1 MKNKSKIWM
10 LVFLGIVV
18 LLFAFIMFRFLTAA
32 TEVTI
37 DEFVDKV
44 NKGEVKEVVVKND
57 VTEFRDKE
65 GRRYK
70 VIIHYNVEEIVIV
83 GADGTEKKY
92 YVVGFINAY
101 NQGLGENEEAIALDV
116 INRDDGNF
124 LPLLMYLI
132 LGVGGI
138 IIVIMLFRRM
148 GDVGGGKNAMS
159 FGKSHANMQGNVKV
173 RFSDVAGAEEEK
185 EELKEIVEFLKHPKK
200 YTDVGAKIPRGVL
213 LVGPPGTGKT
223 LFAKAVAG
231 EANVPFFSISGSDF
245 VEMYV
250 GVGASRVRDLFE
262 TAKKN
267 VPCIIFIDEIDAVG
281 RQRGAGLGGGN
292 DEREQTLNQLLVQMD
307 GFATNEGIIVMAATN
322 RADILDPALMRPG
335 RFDRQIYVNPPDVR
349 GREAIFRVHARNK
362 PLASDV
368 DFKVLARITAGFTG
382 ADIANVLNE
391 AAILCARDNR
401 TKINMEDIDEAINK
415 VAMGP
420 AKKSRLVTEYD
431 KRITAYHESG
441 HAIVRQLLPT
451 GQSVHLVTI
460 VPRGNAGGFTF
471 YKPDNDSGFVSK
483 KQYEA
488 DIASAMGGRAAEQ
501 LVIGD
506 ITQGAMGD
514 IQQATNIARNM
525 VTRFGMSDLGPVC
538 YESSQEVF
546 IGRDYQHTLNYSDDT
561 ASKIDAAVAQIID
574 KGYDMAYK
582 LLEEN
587 KDKLDV
593 MVRVLM
599 ECETIYAEEVEL
611 IMQGKSVE
619 EVIEAANKHAE
630 QKLADKSIV

>member
-32 TEVTI
+32 TKVTI

-44 NKGEVKEVVVKND
+44 NKGEVTAVDVKND

-70 VIIHYNVEEIVIV
+70 VVIHYNVEEIVIV
-83 GADGTEKKY
+83 GADGTENKY
-92 YVVGFINAY
+92 TVAAFINAY
-101 NQGLGENEEAIALDV
+101 NQGLGENEAAIALEV
-116 INRDDGNF
+116 NNRDDGNF

-574 KGYDMAYK
+574 KGYDTAYK

>member
-1 MKNKSKIWM
+1 MKNKSRIWM
-10 LVFLGIVV
+10 FIMLGIGLILV
-18 LLFAFIMFRFLTAA
+18 AAIIYGIATAA
-32 TEVTI
+32 REVTI
-37 DEFVDKV
+37 SEFVNKV
-44 NKGEVKEVVVKND
+44 NAGEVVEVRVNND
-57 VTEFRDKE
+57 VTEFIDKE
-65 GRRYK
+65 GKRYE

-83 GADGTEKKY
+83 GADGEEQKY
-92 YVVGFINAY
+92 TVAAFVTAY
-101 NQGLGENEEAIALDV
+101 NQKLGNQDNAVVLTVNDRNTANI
-116 INRDDGNF
+116 F
-124 LPLLMYLI
+124 PLLMYAV
-132 LGVGGI
+132 LGVGA
-138 IIVIMLFRRM
+138 IVIVVILLRRM
-148 GDVGGGKNAMS
+148 GDAGAGRGAAS
-159 FGKSHANMQGNVKV
+159 FGKSRANMQGNVKV

-185 EELKEIVEFLKHPKK
+185 EELKEIVEFLRHPKK
-200 YTDVGAKIPRGVL
+200 YTDLGARVPRGVL

-223 LFAKAVAG
+223 LLAKAVAG

-267 VPCIIFIDEIDAVG
+267 MPCIIFIDEIDAVG

-322 RADILDPALMRPG
+322 RSDILDPALMRPG
-335 RFDRQIYVNPPDVR
+335 RFDRQVYVNVPDVR

-415 VAMGP
+415 VSMGP
-420 AKKSRLVTEYD
+420 AKKSRLVTEND
-431 KRITAYHESG
+431 KRIIAYHESG
-441 HAIVRQLLPT
+441 HAIVRQLTPT
-451 GQSVHLVTI
+451 GESVHLVTI
-460 VPRGNAGGFTF
+460 IPRGNAGGFTF
-471 YKPDNDSGFVSK
+471 FKPDSDSTLTSK

-488 DIASAMGGRAAEQ
+488 DIAATMGGRAAEQ
-501 LVIGD
+501 IVIGD
-506 ITQGAMGD
+506 ITHGAMGD

-538 YESSQEVF
+538 YESSQEIFV
-546 IGRDYQHTLNYSDDT
+546 GRDYQHTLNYSEET
-561 ASKIDAAVAQIID
+561 AARIDGEVKRLID
-574 KGYDMAYK
+574 EGYKTALK
-582 LLEEN
+582 LLQDN
-587 KDKLDV
+587 RDKLDV

-599 ECETIYAEEVEL
+599 ECETIYAEEVEM
-611 IMQGKSVE
+611 IMQGKTAA
-619 EVIEAANKHAE
+619 EVIEAANAHAE
-630 QKLADKSIV
+630 KKPSDKAIE

>member
-44 NKGEVKEVVVKND
+44 KKGEVTAVDVNND

-70 VIIHYNVEEIVIV
+70 VVIHYNVEEIVIV
-83 GADGTEKKY
+83 GADGTENKY
-92 YVVGFINAY
+92 TVAAFIMAY
-101 NQGLGENEEAIALDV
+101 NQGLGENEAAIALDV
-116 INRDDGNF
+116 NNRDDGNF

-574 KGYDMAYK
+574 KGYDTAYK

>member
-70 VIIHYNVEEIVIV
+70 VIIHYDVEEIVIV

-401 TKINMEDIDEAINK
+401 MKINMEDIDEAINK

-574 KGYDMAYK
+574 KGYDTAYK

>member
-44 NKGEVKEVVVKND
+44 KKGEVTAVDVNND

-70 VIIHYNVEEIVIV
+70 VVIHYNVEEIVIV
-83 GADGTEKKY
+83 GADGTENKY
-92 YVVGFINAY
+92 TVAAFINAY
-101 NQGLGENEEAIALDV
+101 NQGLGENEAAIALEV
-116 INRDDGNF
+116 NNRDDGNF

-335 RFDRQIYVNPPDVR
+335 RFDRQIYVNPPDVH

-488 DIASAMGGRAAEQ
+488 DIASAMGGRAAEK

-574 KGYDMAYK
+574 KGYDTAYK

>member
-10 LVFLGIVV
+10 LIFLGIVV

-44 NKGEVKEVVVKND
+44 NKGEVTAVDVNND

-70 VIIHYNVEEIVIV
+70 VVIHYNVEEIVIV
-83 GADGTEKKY
+83 GADGTENKY
-92 YVVGFINAY
+92 TVAAFINAY
-101 NQGLGENEEAIALDV
+101 NQGLGENEAAIALEV
-116 INRDDGNF
+116 NNRDDGNF

-574 KGYDMAYK
+574 KGYDTAYK

>member
-44 NKGEVKEVVVKND
+44 KKGEVTAVDVNND

-70 VIIHYNVEEIVIV
+70 VVIHYNVEEIVIV
-83 GADGTEKKY
+83 GADGTENKY
-92 YVVGFINAY
+92 TVAAFINAY
-101 NQGLGENEEAIALDV
+101 NQGLGENEAAIALEV
-116 INRDDGNF
+116 NNRDDGNF

-382 ADIANVLNE
+382 ADIANV
-391 AAILCARDNR
+391 
-401 TKINMEDIDEAINK
+401 
-415 VAMGP
+415 
-420 AKKSRLVTEYD
+420 
-431 KRITAYHESG
+431 
-441 HAIVRQLLPT
+441 
-451 GQSVHLVTI
+451 
-460 VPRGNAGGFTF
+460 
-471 YKPDNDSGFVSK
+471 
-483 KQYEA
+483 
-488 DIASAMGGRAAEQ
+488 
-501 LVIGD
+501 
-506 ITQGAMGD
+506 
-514 IQQATNIARNM
+514 
-525 VTRFGMSDLGPVC
+525 
-538 YESSQEVF
+538 
-546 IGRDYQHTLNYSDDT
+546 
-561 ASKIDAAVAQIID
+561 
-574 KGYDMAYK
+574 
-582 LLEEN
+582 
-587 KDKLDV
+587 
-593 MVRVLM
+593 
-599 ECETIYAEEVEL
+599 
-611 IMQGKSVE
+611 
-619 EVIEAANKHAE
+619 
-630 QKLADKSIV
+630 

>member
-1 MKNKSKIWM
+1 MKNKSRVWM
-10 LVFLGIVV
+10 IVILALVAV
-18 LLFAFIMFRFLTAA
+18 LFAGVIYRLA
-32 TEVTI
+32 TMATTVTI
-37 DEFVDKV
+37 SEFVNKV
-44 NKGEVKEVVVKND
+44 NEGSVTRVDVKND
-57 VTEFRDKE
+57 VTEFYDKDNKK
-65 GRRYK
+65 YK
-70 VIIHYNVEEIVIV
+70 VTIHYNVEEIVV
-83 GADGTEKKY
+83 LDGEGKEIKY
-92 YVVGFINAY
+92 TVAAFVTAY
-101 NQGLGENEEAIALDV
+101 NQKQASSDMIRLSVNDR
-116 INRDDGNF
+116 NTGNI
-124 LPLLMYLI
+124 LPMIMYIL
-132 LGVGGI
+132 LGVVAVV
-138 IIVIMLFRRM
+138 IVFMMFRRM
-148 GDVGGGKNAMS
+148 GDGGAGKGAMS
-159 FGKSHANMQGNVKV
+159 FGKSRANMQGNIKV

-200 YTDVGAKIPRGVL
+200 YTELGAKIPRGVL

-267 VPCIIFIDEIDAVG
+267 MPCIIFIDEIDAVG

-322 RADILDPALMRPG
+322 RSDILDPALMRPG
-335 RFDRQIYVNPPDVR
+335 RFDRQVYVNPPDVR
-349 GREAIFRVHARNK
+349 GREAIFRVHSRNK

-441 HAIVRQLLPT
+441 HAIVRQLLPC

-471 YKPDNDSGFVSK
+471 YKPDTDSSFVSK

-488 DIASAMGGRAAEQ
+488 TIAASMGGRAAEQ

-506 ITQGAMGD
+506 VTHGAVGD
-514 IQQATNIARNM
+514 IQQATQAARTM
-525 VTRFGMSDLGPVC
+525 VTRLGMSELGPVC

-546 IGRDYQHTLNYSDDT
+546 IGRDYQQTVNYSEET
-561 ASKIDAAVAQIID
+561 AAKIDEAVSKIIDAGFSTALKI
-574 KGYDMAYK
+574 
-582 LLEEN
+582 LEEN
-587 KDKLDV
+587 RDKLDV

-611 IMQGKSVE
+611 IMQGKTAA
-619 EVIEAANKHAE
+619 EVIEAANIHAE
-630 QKLADKSIV
+630 KKVADKTIV

>member
-1 MKNKSKIWM
+1 MKNKSRVWM
-10 LVFLGIVV
+10 IVILALVAV
-18 LLFAFIMFRFLTAA
+18 LFAGVIYRLA
-32 TEVTI
+32 TMATTVTI
-37 DEFVDKV
+37 SEFVNKV
-44 NKGEVKEVVVKND
+44 NEGSVTRVDVKND
-57 VTEFRDKE
+57 VTEFYDKDNKK
-65 GRRYK
+65 YK
-70 VIIHYNVEEIVIV
+70 VTIHYNVEEIVV
-83 GADGTEKKY
+83 LDGEGKEIKY
-92 YVVGFINAY
+92 TVAAFVTAY
-101 NQGLGENEEAIALDV
+101 NQKQTSSDMIRLSVNDR
-116 INRDDGNF
+116 NTGNI
-124 LPLLMYLI
+124 LPMIMYIL
-132 LGVGGI
+132 LGVVAVV
-138 IIVIMLFRRM
+138 IVFMMFRRM
-148 GDVGGGKNAMS
+148 GDGGAGKGAMS
-159 FGKSHANMQGNVKV
+159 FGKSRANMQGNIKV

-200 YTDVGAKIPRGVL
+200 YTELGAKIPRGVL

-267 VPCIIFIDEIDAVG
+267 MPCIIFIDEIDAVG

-322 RADILDPALMRPG
+322 RSDILDPALMRPG
-335 RFDRQIYVNPPDVR
+335 RFDRQVYVNPPDVR
-349 GREAIFRVHARNK
+349 GREAIFRVHSRNK

-441 HAIVRQLLPT
+441 HAIVRQLLPC

-471 YKPDNDSGFVSK
+471 YKPDTDSSFVSK

-488 DIASAMGGRAAEQ
+488 TIAASMGGRAAEQ

-506 ITQGAMGD
+506 VTHGAVGD
-514 IQQATNIARNM
+514 IQQATQAARTM
-525 VTRFGMSDLGPVC
+525 VTRLGMSELGPVC

-546 IGRDYQHTLNYSDDT
+546 IGRDYQQTVNYSEET
-561 ASKIDAAVAQIID
+561 AAKIDEAVSKIIDAGFSTALKI
-574 KGYDMAYK
+574 
-582 LLEEN
+582 LEEN
-587 KDKLDV
+587 RDKLDV

-611 IMQGKSVE
+611 IMQGKTAA
-619 EVIEAANKHAE
+619 EVIEAANIHAE
-630 QKLADKSIV
+630 KKVADKTIV